1 MFVNLKKINSFQAFG
16 LFFLY
21 SVFIS
26 LILQFFVLS
35 ILLPNLGT
43 VDGLIS
49 GDMTF
54 YHNRSVV
61 VSENI
66 SQLGWSAWELRP
78 QGFGIV
84 GVVSAIYSFFNV
96 YSPYILIPF
105 FSALHALGALSIMK
119 LVGRLNVEKNIAFIS
134 SVPFL
139 IFPSAVLW
147 YAQILKDTFTLNGSL
162 IILYG
167 LIGLFGILK
176 IKELKAQL
184 TQALLSILIII
195 FGFALVWLVRPY
207 FAQLSFIFAIFA
219 LFILNVALV
228 VLLIKGRAKISA
240 LFVIW
245 LSQYVLYIFIQYLP
259 YDTDIDV
266 PKPKDQIVTNN
277 TQPIETNNTQPVETP
292 IEANN
297 TQPVETPIE
306 APIEANNTQLVEANN
321 DIEIFS
327 YKKWESSEFLP
338 HKIDAEFKKLYLQ
351 RSYFYQVQHTANSTF
366 DYKQDLNSVEKM
378 ILYIPRAIQVAFLS
392 PFPSSW
398 FGNHPAVIS
407 NLMHRITGIEMM
419 VVYVFLTGFLYSLY
433 LWRKKIELW
442 IMVSFSFY
450 FALLPVYAFPNI
462 GALVRYRY
470 SAIMI
475 LVALGVGAYMHLY
488 YKSKRMK

>member
-219 LFILNVALV
+219 LFILNVALI
-228 VLLIKGRAKISA
+228 VLLIKGRAKITTF
-240 LFVIW
+240 FVLW
-245 LSQYVLYIFIQYLP
+245 FSQYVLYIFIQYLP

-266 PKPKDQIVTNN
+266 PALKDQIVTNS
-277 TQPIETNNTQPVETP
+277 TQPVEASVK
-292 IEANN
+292 ANS
-297 TQPVETPIE
+297 TQPI
-306 APIEANNTQLVEANN
+306 EANN

-338 HKIDAEFKKLYLQ
+338 HKIDTEFKKLYLQ
-351 RSYFYQVQHTANSTF
+351 RSYFYQIQHAANSTF
-366 DYKQDLNSVEKM
+366 DYKQDLNSVKKM
-378 ILYIPRAIQVAFLS
+378 ILYIPRAIQMAFLS

-398 FGNHPAVIS
+398 FANHPTVIS
-407 NLMHRITGIEMM
+407 NLMHRITGVEMM